1 MADVEGYEIMP
12 YKEVVELKN
21 QIAELQQKVGDPNA
35 KDLLVSM
42 QNLTKTMD
50 SMLKLFSAAAEEMK
64 LEEKTESE
72 LHEKL
77 SPLIEKVGKLE
88 EQNTTIA
95 EGMVAIAD
103 MVKEMKGGKPTEE
116 KRESPSE
123 DHDLFPDLNT
133 SEIPDM
139 HALDNPFNGS
149 QGSPEP
155 PRFGPAPTQRNP
167 FPSPIPND
175 FPVGGPP
182 LDDMGPPPGFS
193 PFSRPPQRP
202 AFAPPSFPGGPGAS
216 FQGMPPPP
224 PGFLSPLP
232 PLPPLDEPEQKKGL
246 FGMFKKK

>member
-77 SPLIEKVGKLE
+77 SPLIEKVEKLE
-88 EQNTTIA
+88 EQNRTIA

-103 MVKEMKGGKPTEE
+103 MVKEMRGGKPAEE
-116 KRESPSE
+116 KHDKPEE
-123 DHDLFPDLNT
+123 HDLFPDFNPSELPEMPSLDGT
-133 SEIPDM
+133 S
-139 HALDNPFNGS
+139 NGA
-149 QGSPEP
+149 QGHPEP
-155 PRFGPAPTQRNP
+155 SPFGLGQSQRKESP
-167 FPSPIPND
+167 PSLPDEFPI
-175 FPVGGPP
+175 GGPP
-182 LDDMGPPPGFS
+182 PLENMGPPPGFS
-193 PFSRPPQRP
+193 SFGPPPQRP
-202 AFAPPSFPGGPGAS
+202 PFRQPSFPSGPS

-232 PLPPLDEPEQKKGL
+232 PLPPLDEPEEKKGL

>member
-12 YKEVVELKN
+12 YKEVVELKH

-77 SPLIEKVGKLE
+77 SPLIEKVDKLE
-88 EQNTTIA
+88 EQNRTIA

-116 KRESPSE
+116 KHDKPEE
-123 DHDLFPDLNT
+123 HDLFPDFNP
-133 SEIPDM
+133 SELPEM
-139 HALDNPFNGS
+139 PSFDNLSNGG
-149 QGSPEP
+149 QGPSEPVNLGFGQSPKK
-155 PRFGPAPTQRNP
+155 
-167 FPSPIPND
+167 PSPLSVPGE
-175 FPVGGPP
+175 FPIGGPP
-182 LDDMGPPPGFS
+182 PLESMGPPGFS
-193 PFSRPPQRP
+193 SFGPPPQRSP
-202 AFAPPSFPGGPGAS
+202 FGQPLFRGGPGSS

-232 PLPPLDEPEQKKGL
+232 PLPPLDEPEEKKGL